1 MSGMSAGLVF
11 VSSILQ
17 YIQHDLLVKD
27 ERDDC
32 AVIATRLAA
41 IVSDARML
49 RMIGRACTV

>member
-1 MSGMSAGLVF
+1 LSGMSAGLVF